1 MTPGQQD
8 LARAAADLA
17 ARIPPPLAPL
27 ARMAYGYRWSWMP
40 GGDELFAAIEPRRW
54 ELCGHNP
61 VRLLQEASWRAL
73 ERAAGDEE
81 LLGRA
86 AALEAAIRA
95 DADRP
100 AGSAEVAADRPVAFV
115 CAEFG
120 VHRSLPIYSGGLGV
134 LAGDMLKQASDDAV
148 PLVGVGLM
156 YHQGYFRQRIDAV
169 GRQHEYWLPTD
180 PERLPAALV
189 TGADGRPL
197 TIRVPVSQDEIVA
210 QIWRVD
216 VGRVPLFLLDADRPE
231 NSQVARWTSGRL
243 YVGDPQI
250 RLAQYALLGVGS
262 IRALDALGI
271 EPGLVHLNEG
281 HGALAALELAKEQ
294 IGGGV
299 PLDHAIAEV
308 RERVAFTTHTPV
320 PAGNDTYPAGRALGA
335 LGAYAREIGLEDEEL
350 MRLGRTDPL
359 DLEEDFGITQ
369 LALRTSRSANAVSRR
384 HGRVSREMWR
394 ALWPGRAVDGVPI
407 THVTNGVHLP
417 TWAGPAM
424 RELLDRHLGPQW
436 PARAA
441 DPATW
446 AAIAAV
452 PARELWDVR
461 ERQRAALVAHVRER
475 SVAERLGRGEE
486 RAYVDAAA
494 RVFDPH
500 VLTIGFARRL
510 ATYKRLDLLVRDPR
524 RGLRLVTG
532 KRPVQFVLAG
542 KAHPNDDAGK
552 ELVQRLFANRA
563 TGDPGARVVFLEDYD
578 MALAARLVQGCDVW
592 LNLPRPPLE
601 ASGTSGMKS
610 AANGGLQLSVL
621 DGWWAEGYDPER
633 GWALS
638 GDVDDDPAAQDARDV
653 AELFRLLEEDVLP
666 AFYERDDDGLPQA
679 WLAKVRASVA
689 ALAPEFS
696 AERMLADYGRK
707 VYGPPA

>member
-1 MTPGQQD
+1 
-8 LARAAADLA
+8 
-17 ARIPPPLAPL
+17 
-27 ARMAYGYRWSWMP
+27 
-40 GGDELFAAIEPRRW
+40 
-54 ELCGHNP
+54 
-61 VRLLQEASWRAL
+61 
-73 ERAAGDEE
+73 
-81 LLGRA
+81 
-86 AALEAAIRA
+86 
-95 DADRP
+95 
-100 AGSAEVAADRPVAFV
+100 
-115 CAEFG
+115 
-120 VHRSLPIYSGGLGV
+120 
-134 LAGDMLKQASDDAV
+134 
-148 PLVGVGLM
+148 
-156 YHQGYFRQRIDAV
+156 
-169 GRQHEYWLPTD
+169 
-180 PERLPAALV
+180 
-189 TGADGRPL
+189 
-197 TIRVPVSQDEIVA
+197 
-210 QIWRVD
+210 
-216 VGRVPLFLLDADRPE
+216 
-231 NSQVARWTSGRL
+231 
-243 YVGDPQI
+243 
-250 RLAQYALLGVGS
+250 
-262 IRALDALGI
+262 
-271 EPGLVHLNEG
+271 
-281 HGALAALELAKEQ
+281 
-294 IGGGV
+294 
-299 PLDHAIAEV
+299 
-308 RERVAFTTHTPV
+308 
-320 PAGNDTYPAGRALGA
+320 
-335 LGAYAREIGLEDEEL
+335 
-350 MRLGRTDPL
+350 
-359 DLEEDFGITQ
+359 
-369 LALRTSRSANAVSRR
+369 
-384 HGRVSREMWR
+384 MWR